1 MHTAEEAPKCIQ
13 SEQKKCAM
21 RKTRKKARKGMQH
34 IFFCERMHRA
44 ERAGVGDSGIGG
56 ENAGERKYK
65 TRRRRSL
72 RTFLSTFLAKHVL
85 SMKFGDFLVLY
96 FFLLPNTTTIRN
108 PFILAKGVRR
118 SQTIYC
124 WLLSSCELRW
134 IFIWDAIKVR
144 YKALSTKAG
153 SMLSGHVWSWTVW
166 LTREIIVS

>member
-13 SEQKKCAM
+13 SE
-21 RKTRKKARKGMQH
+21 RKKMCDAKDEKKKHEKECNTFFSARGC
-34 IFFCERMHRA
+34 IGRSA
-44 ERAGVGDSGIGG
+44 LVLVTGDTDGG

-65 TRRRRSL
+65 THRRRSL

-96 FFLLPNTTTIRN
+96 FFFLLPNTTTIKKN

-124 WLLSSCELRW
+124 
-134 IFIWDAIKVR
+134 
-144 YKALSTKAG
+144 
-153 SMLSGHVWSWTVW
+153 
-166 LTREIIVS
+166 